1 MKNSIV
7 DTNKKL
13 VKMQFKLRDKQ
24 KEYEIS
30 ASDDNITLFNSIK
43 NNKEFDPNDI
53 KSTLS

>member
-1 MKNSIV
+1 LKNSIV